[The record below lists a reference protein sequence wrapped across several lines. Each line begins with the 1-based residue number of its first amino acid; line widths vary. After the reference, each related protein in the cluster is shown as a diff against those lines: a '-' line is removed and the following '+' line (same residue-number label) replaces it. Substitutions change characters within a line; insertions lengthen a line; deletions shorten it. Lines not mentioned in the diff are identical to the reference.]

1 MNAMSNKQFKGN
13 GVKTAK
19 QKGTMRSMALSPIQ
33 NRKFGLNGF
42 QKASSSGFSLM
53 LSLVRRMRGG
63 RSRPMENGRMY
74 TKMRTT
80 ATNTSKP

>member
-1 MNAMSNKQFKGN
+1 MSKIQLVGKGGKIAKCN
-13 GVKTAK
+13 GI
-19 QKGTMRSMALSPIQ
+19 MRSMVLSPTQ

-42 QKASSSGFSLM
+42 QKASSSGFSMM

-74 TKMRTT
+74 TKLSTI
-80 ATNTSKP
+80 ATNTRKP

>member
-1 MNAMSNKQFKGN
+1 MIQFVGKG
-13 GVKTAK
+13 GKTAK
-19 QKGTMRSMALSPIQ
+19 YKGIMRNMALSPIQ
-33 NRKFGLNGF
+33 NRNFGLNGF
-42 QKASSSGFSLM
+42 QKASSSGFSMM